1 MNGNASAVRY
11 VNPGEVILQIPTE
24 SGTGPATL
32 ALRTSDGRTRHY
44 SITVDAFA
52 PALKTGQP
60 LPSGEQNYI
69 SAHFS
74 DGAEVGLP
82 TEGRKFRR
90 AKPGELITFYGV
102 GFGPLQNPLAT
113 GQIASGS
120 NSLANAVTFRIGRAM
135 VRPSYAGAAPGLVG
149 VYQFNVTVPP
159 EAGAGD
165 VPVAAAVGGVWTAQP
180 LLLPVEERVEKSE

>member
-60 LPSGEQNYI
+60 LPSGEQTYI
-69 SAHFS
+69 SARTFRWRR
-74 DGAEVGLP
+74 
-82 TEGRKFRR
+82 GRASYGGPQFRR
-90 AKPGELITFYGV
+90 PNQV
-102 GFGPLQNPLAT
+102 
-113 GQIASGS
+113 S
-120 NSLANAVTFRIGRAM
+120 
-135 VRPSYAGAAPGLVG
+135 
-149 VYQFNVTVPP
+149 
-159 EAGAGD
+159 
-165 VPVAAAVGGVWTAQP
+165 
-180 LLLPVEERVEKSE
+180 